1 MFTSSLVPSTVL
13 RAKVSSYHAFGSQHV
28 AAGLGRSQP
37 PTLLPCNDKTYVY
50 DAPPPLPPPQTAAAR
65 AASPWSKLSPGG
77 RSSYRGNPNG
87 SQYRRGDGNNDE
99 ARQQLQHP
107 TARSRG
113 TARSRA
119 RRCPQRMSHMMRN
132 GGRDDTRGSARR
144 HLYDRVVQELETIRP
159 RTSEASRRF
168 DPPAQISALR
178 RRSQMTSTTA
188 ATATTHGSNNVGGGA
203 SWCSSVGGGGGGS
216 QVSASSSVW
225 SNLSSEYL
233 PLSESVRMS
242 PMHVRVVQSPCKL
255 TRITHPTLDNDV
267 CPRSSVPLT
276 DTLVLEFLLRGG
288 HYSYYVLTS
297 YVYGCTSPRHTR

>member
-1 MFTSSLVPSTVL
+1 MGAVDGAGAADRSALPLLSPRAMFTSTLVPSTFL

-28 AAGLGRSQP
+28 AAGGRSLRSQP

-50 DAPPPLPPPQTAAAR
+50 EPLPPPPPQTAAAR

-87 SQYRRGDGNNDE
+87 PQYRWGDGNNDE

-168 DPPAQISALR
+168 DHPAQMSSPR
-178 RRSQMTSTTA
+178 RRSQMMTSTT
-188 ATATTHGSNNVGGGA
+188 ATATTHVTSSNVGGNVGGGA
-203 SWCSSVGGGGGGS
+203 SWCSTVGGGGGGS

-225 SNLSSEYL
+225 SNVSSEFL

-242 PMHVRVVQSPCKL
+242 PMQVRVRL
-255 TRITHPTLDNDV
+255 
-267 CPRSSVPLT
+267 
-276 DTLVLEFLLRGG
+276 
-288 HYSYYVLTS
+288 
-297 YVYGCTSPRHTR
+297 